1 MATRTTGDGGNPG
14 APPAHPDGTPG
25 ARLAQDIVIENAG
38 GDAVGAQ
45 AIAPDHA
52 ARAAPSPR
60 PVVPEVAGPASVPT
74 SDARRELRHE
84 IEQFLYRQ
92 SELLDSKLWQD
103 YIDLFTDDGVYWMP
117 VLPEQ
122 TEWEGS
128 PSIFAEDRHMME
140 VRMGRVTHPTAWS
153 QAPMWATSHVVGNV
167 VIEAEAPGEW
177 RVRSRFHMMELR
189 RDTVRHFGGTYRH
202 TLVRQD
208 GQLRIK
214 LQRVDLFNA
223 QAPYDYVLQVWV

>member
-1 MATRTTGDGGNPG
+1 MASPPSDGN
-14 APPAHPDGTPG
+14 PPAHPDGTPG

-60 PVVPEVAGPASVPT
+60 PVSPVARPASIPT
-74 SDARRELRHE
+74 TDVLRE

-103 YIDLFTDDGVYWMP
+103 YIDLFADDGVYWMP
-117 VLPEQ
+117 VTPEQ

-128 PSIFAEDRHMME
+128 PSIFAEDKHMME

-153 QAPMWATSHVVGNV
+153 QAPMWATNHVIGNV

-177 RVRSRFHMMELR
+177 QVRSRFHMMELR
-189 RDTVRHFGGTYRH
+189 RDAVRHFGGTYRH
-202 TLVRQD
+202 TLVRQA
-208 GQLRIK
+208 GQLKIK
-214 LQRVDLFNA
+214 LQRVDMFNA

>member
-1 MATRTTGDGGNPG
+1 MTMANKTPDSAQPG
-14 APPAHPDGTPG
+14 TK
-25 ARLAQDIVIENAG
+25 LAQDIVIESAAT
-38 GDAVGAQ
+38 DTAVGAQ
-45 AIAPDHA
+45 AIAPDHVPRSPPTVEPIVRQIVKPA
-52 ARAAPSPR
+52 AAP
-60 PVVPEVAGPASVPT
+60 AT
-74 SDARRELRHE
+74 DALRE

-92 SELLDSKLWQD
+92 SELLDNKLWQD

-117 VLPEQ
+117 VTPEQ

-128 PSIFAEDRHMME
+128 PSIFAEDKYMME

-153 QAPMWATSHVVGNV
+153 QAPMWSTSHVIGNV
-167 VIEAEAPGEW
+167 VLESESPGAW
-177 RVRSRFHMMELR
+177 IVRSRFHMMELR

-202 TLVRQD
+202 TLVRVR

-214 LQRVDLFNA
+214 LQRVDMFNA

>member
-1 MATRTTGDGGNPG
+1 MTMASTTGST
-14 APPAHPDGTPG
+14 GT
-25 ARLAQDIVIENAG
+25 LAQDIVIENAG
-38 GDAVGAQ
+38 GDATGAE

-52 ARAAPSPR
+52 ARAASSSH
-60 PVVPEVAGPASVPT
+60 PVPGVVRPASAATPGT
-74 SDARRELRHE
+74 TPGTTPGATIDPLRE

-92 SELLDSKLWQD
+92 SELLDAKAWQD
-103 YIDLFTDDGVYWMP
+103 YIDLFADDGVYWMP
-117 VLPEQ
+117 VTPEQ

-128 PSIFAEDRHMME
+128 PSIFAEDKHMMA

-153 QAPMWATSHVVGNV
+153 QAPMWGTSHVIGNV
-167 VIEAEAPGEW
+167 AIEAEAPGEW

-208 GQLRIK
+208 GQLKIK
-214 LQRVDLFNA
+214 LQRVDMFNA